1 MKAYYFKCHSFVIFK
16 EVSLKACAPHYV
28 DYAMHGCD
36 SLASSFAPKG
46 KDRPDEAS
54 FFPLELARPGEE
66 TPHGSKK
73 LRKKNGRA
81 SEGISSPLLTWEPS
95 PLISHFPI
103 SNGGGFFLALSF
115 FPCGYPKLYFPA
127 VNTGEKCPSRPGP
140 KKKMKRSSTR
150 QKPWWNT
157 KRRDMRCATPVSDAR
172 TALFG
177 KQLLQTGGTWIVII
191 TKFLTTN
198 PDD

>member
-73 LRKKNGRA
+73 LRKKTV
-81 SEGISSPLLTWEPS
+81 ELLRE
-95 PLISHFPI
+95 
-103 SNGGGFFLALSF
+103 
-115 FPCGYPKLYFPA
+115 
-127 VNTGEKCPSRPGP
+127 
-140 KKKMKRSSTR
+140 
-150 QKPWWNT
+150 
-157 KRRDMRCATPVSDAR
+157 
-172 TALFG
+172 
-177 KQLLQTGGTWIVII
+177 
-191 TKFLTTN
+191 
-198 PDD
+198 